1 MTHTKTIRTERIG
14 KIEINVYQHENSKYN
29 YSVKADKDTPKG
41 KYSKTKNIF
50 YYGYQELESA
60 MLKADR
66 YMDQVIIREAN
77 IQKEKQDRKKAN
89 ASVKASDFYQLGDIV
104 YNSWGW
110 EQTNIEFYQ
119 VVRIM
124 NKTIEVR
131 EISQSTVEDSTY
143 SHGMA
148 DERVPQKD
156 VFRSEKSYKLRVY
169 AKGRLSNPESY
180 YYFNKWD
187 GRPKYCS
194 WYY

>member
-1 MTHTKTIRTERIG
+1 MTNTTTIRTERIG
-14 KIEINVYQHENSKYN
+14 KVEINVFQNENSRFN

-50 YYGYQELESA
+50 YYGFQKIEDANNY
-60 MLKADR
+60 ADK
-66 YMDQVIIREAN
+66 YINQVNERTAKRE
-77 IQKEKQDRKKAN
+77 QEKQRVKQEN
-89 ASVKASDFYQLGDIV
+89 AAVKASDFYELGDIV
-104 YNSWGW
+104 YNSWGY

-119 VVRIM
+119 VVRIT

-131 EISQSTVEDSTY
+131 ELSQSTVEDSTY

-156 VFRSEKSYKLRVY
+156 VFNSEKSYKLRVY
-169 AKGRLSNPESY
+169 AKGRLSSPESF

>member
-60 MLKADR
+60 MIKADS
-66 YMDQVIIREAN
+66 YMNQVIIRDAN
-77 IQKEKQDRKKAN
+77 ILKEKQDRKKAN

-104 YNSWGW
+104 YNSWGY

-156 VFRSEKSYKLRVY
+156 VSRSEKSYKLRVY
-169 AKGRLSNPESY
+169 ARGRLSNPESY

>member
-1 MTHTKTIRTERIG
+1 MTQTKTIRSERIG
-14 KIEINVYQHENSKYN
+14 KVEINVYQHENSKFN

-50 YYGYQELESA
+50 YYGYEELESA
-60 MLKADR
+60 MLKADS
-66 YMDQVIIREAN
+66 YMNQVIIRDAKRE
-77 IQKEKQDRKKAN
+77 QEKKDRKKAN
-89 ASVKASDFYQLGDIV
+89 ASVKASDFYELGDII
-104 YNSWGW
+104 YNSWGY

-131 EISQSTVEDSTY
+131 ELSQSTVEGSTY

-156 VFRSEKSYKLRVY
+156 VFRSEKTYKLRVY
-169 AKGRLSNPESY
+169 AKGRLSNPESF